1 MATPVFKCIHT
12 HTTRHVSRLKK
23 KMKKKKR
30 KKEHKQ
36 KQKQTKQLPVNVKP
50 RLNDEF
56 CSVSYAIPKES
67 ALINMD

>member
-1 MATPVFKCIHT
+1 VYTHT
-12 HTTRHVSRLKK
+12 HNQTCKPVKEEK
-23 KMKKKKR
+23 EEKKR

-50 RLNDEF
+50 RLNGEF
-56 CSVSYAIPKES
+56 FSVSCTIPKES

>member
-1 MATPVFKCIHT
+1 
-12 HTTRHVSRLKK
+12 
-23 KMKKKKR
+23 MKKKKR